1 MNQIEFERILAR
13 RATRRLALLGIATG
27 AFGLMAISLP
37 GRPTRVLAQDGTP
50 IASPVPAARAAF
62 GAYPFS
68 LGVASGDPAPNGVI
82 LWTRLAPVPSASGG
96 MDPIPY
102 DVQWEIANDDAFGSI
117 VQSGTTTAAPT
128 LAHSVH
134 LEVTGL
140 EPAREYFYRFM
151 VGDEVSPVGR
161 TKTTPA
167 LAAGVDLLRF
177 AFASCANYEH
187 GYFAAYREMAAQ
199 SPDLIFHLGDYIYEY
214 APNEWQVR
222 DEGNLRLTQ
231 GAETVS
237 LADYRQRFATYR
249 TDPDLQAA
257 HAAAPWL
264 VTWDDHET
272 ENNYADEISENNE
285 ARETFLQRRADAY
298 QAYYEHMPLRPSS
311 LPVGPDMVLYRRLPY
326 GNLAEFNVLDTRQY
340 RSDQP
345 CEEGLQPRCPA
356 ALDPATTLLG
366 PDQERWL
373 LGKME
378 KSSALWN
385 VLAQQIMMTQLDQTK
400 DDALASY
407 TDDWNGYPAARA
419 LILDAVQGAAL
430 SNFMVLTGDVHAGF
444 ANDVKRDLDYTG
456 PAVGTEYV
464 CTSIS
469 AGGKE
474 GDAWFEGYEAAN
486 PQVRYYE
493 PRHGGFS
500 LVEVTPELWT
510 TRYFLVDD
518 LDRADSPVAE
528 AAVWVTEAGKAGT
541 QAG

>member
-13 RATRRLALLGIATG
+13 RATRRLALLGAATG
-27 AFGLMAISLP
+27 AFGLAAISLP
-37 GRPTRVLAQDGTP
+37 GRPTRVSAQDATP
-50 IASPVPAARAAF
+50 LASPVPAARAAF

-96 MDPIPY
+96 MDAIPY
-102 DVQWEIANDDAFGSI
+102 DVQWEIAHDDAFGSI
-117 VQSGTTTAAPT
+117 VQSGTTIAAPT

-140 EPAREYFYRFM
+140 EPAQEYFYRFM

-167 LAAGVDLLRF
+167 LAAGVDRLRF

-199 SPDLIFHLGDYIYEY
+199 APDLIFHLGDYIYEY

-231 GAETVS
+231 GEETVS

-311 LPVGPDMVLYRRLPY
+311 LPVGPDMALYRRLPY

-385 VLAQQIMMTQLDQTK
+385 VLAQQVMLTQLDQTK

-407 TDDWNGYPAARA
+407 TDDWNGYPAARDR
-419 LILDAVQGAAL
+419 ILDAVQGAAL

-474 GDAWFEGYEAAN
+474 LDAWFEGYEAAN

-528 AAVWVTEAGKAGT
+528 AAVWVTEAGKAGS